1 MARSATLDNYLDWYR
16 QGPFAHVPQV
26 DRVIPAGPVHVIN
39 VSPPAG
45 GVVEPPMQEY
55 GLHLLLRTA
64 PLLRVGFN
72 RRPRWLAVSPGSL
85 ILQPPDTEAEYIA
98 DAAAHV
104 LSIAIPKTQVEQFAE
119 ASGLR
124 VDVRFEE
131 AFRDPRLAQLLIQL
145 WQALVEETP
154 ASALLADDVMRTLL
168 DTIARRAASGS
179 HSASRSDRGTPA
191 VSAHGR
197 ERLANHTLRRLCDY
211 VETRLGDELDVPR
224 LATIASLS
232 PAHFARAFA
241 ATVGMTPFNYVMTRR
256 LARARELLQDTR
268 RPALDIA
275 LDVGFK
281 TPSHFTARFHREF
294 GMTPREIRTDARHL
308 ETGLALDLDIIHLP
322 AAVARD
328 RFKNSQS

>member
-1 MARSATLDNYLDWYR
+1 MSATPANYRDWYR
-16 QGPFAHVPQV
+16 QGPFAHVPQI
-26 DRVIPAGPVHVIN
+26 DRVIPIGPVHVIN

-45 GVVEPPMQEY
+45 GVVEPPMLEY

-85 ILQPPDTEAEYIA
+85 ILQPPDCEAEYIA

-119 ASGLR
+119 ASGSHIE
-124 VDVRFEE
+124 VRDEE
-131 AFRDPRLAQLLIQL
+131 AFREPRLAQLLIQL
-145 WQALVEETP
+145 WHALADETP
-154 ASALLADDVMRTLL
+154 TGAAMLADDAMRTLL
-168 DTIARRAASGS
+168 QTLALRGNPSG
-179 HSASRSDRGTPA
+179 REKPV
-191 VSAHGR
+191 VSPHGR

-211 VETRLGDELDVPR
+211 VESSLGDELDVPQ
-224 LATIASLS
+224 LATVVSLS

-281 TPSHFTARFHREF
+281 TPSHFTTRFRREF
-294 GMTPREIRTDARHL
+294 GLTPRDVRGDARRSFAIMSPP
-308 ETGLALDLDIIHLP
+308 LA
-322 AAVARD
+322 R
-328 RFKNSQS
+328 

>member
-1 MARSATLDNYLDWYR
+1 MSAAPDTYRDWYQ

-26 DRVIPAGPVHVIN
+26 DRTIPAGPVHVIN

-45 GVVEPPMQEY
+45 DVVEPPMREY

-85 ILQPPDTEAEYIA
+85 ILQPPDTEAEYVA
-98 DAAAHV
+98 EAAAHV
-104 LSIAIPKTQVEQFAE
+104 LSVAIPKAQVEQFAE
-119 ASGLR
+119 ASGGLR

-145 WQALVEETP
+145 WHALADEAP
-154 ASALLADDVMRTLL
+154 AGAALLADDAMRTML
-168 DTIARRAASGS
+168 DTIARRAHSGS
-179 HSASRSDRGTPA
+179 GRGSGRGGDGGTLA
-191 VSAHGR
+191 ASAHGR

-211 VETRLGDELDVPR
+211 VENSLGDEIDVPM
-224 LATIASLS
+224 LATVASLS

-281 TPSHFTARFHREF
+281 TPSHFTTRFRREF
-294 GMTPREIRTDARHL
+294 GLTPRDVRGDAMRSF
-308 ETGLALDLDIIHLP
+308 AIMSP
-322 AAVARD
+322 PSAP
-328 RFKNSQS
+328 

>member
-1 MARSATLDNYLDWYR
+1 MPATLDNYFDWYR
-16 QGPFAHVPQV
+16 QGPFANVPQV
-26 DRVIPAGPVHVIN
+26 DRVIPVGPVHVIN

-85 ILQPPDTEAEYIA
+85 ILQPPDTEAEYVA
-98 DAAAHV
+98 DASAHV
-104 LSIAIPKTQVEQFAE
+104 LSIAIPKTQVEEYAE
-119 ASGLR
+119 ANGFR

-145 WQALVEETP
+145 WHALADETP
-154 ASALLADDVMRTLL
+154 ASALLADSAMRLML
-168 DTIARRAASGS
+168 QTIARRANSGS
-179 HSASRSDRGTPA
+179 GRVNRSDRDKQA

-211 VETRLGDELDVPR
+211 VENSLGDELDVPR
-224 LATIASLS
+224 LATVASLS

-275 LDVGFK
+275 IDVGFK
-281 TPSHFTARFHREF
+281 TPSHFTTRFRREF
-294 GMTPREIRTDARHL
+294 GLTPRDVRGDAMRSF
-308 ETGLALDLDIIHLP
+308 ALVSAPTLQSP
-322 AAVARD
+322 AR
-328 RFKNSQS
+328 

>member
-1 MARSATLDNYLDWYR
+1 MEATMALPTGYLAWYR

-26 DRVIPAGPVHVIN
+26 DRVIPAGPIHIIN
-39 VSPPAG
+39 VSPPSG

-85 ILQPPDTEAEYIA
+85 ILQPPDTEAEYVA

-119 ASGLR
+119 VTGTS
-124 VDVRFEE
+124 VDVRYEE
-131 AFRDPRLAQLLIQL
+131 AFRDSRLAQMLIQL
-145 WQALVEETP
+145 WQALADVDD
-154 ASALLADDVMRTLL
+154 ASPSPALLGDQVMRALL
-168 DTIARRAASGS
+168 RTIAQRANSGD
-179 HSASRSDRGTPA
+179 ASRKSRA
-191 VSAHGR
+191 VASSHGR

-211 VETRLGDELDVPR
+211 VECRLADDLDVPM
-224 LATIASLS
+224 LANVAALS

-256 LARARELLQDTR
+256 LARARELLQATR

-275 LDVGFK
+275 FDVGFK
-281 TPSHFTARFHREF
+281 TPSHFTTRFRREF
-294 GMTPREIRTDARHL
+294 GLTPRAVRGDAMRSFAI
-308 ETGLALDLDIIHLP
+308 TLP
-322 AAVARD
+322 PPAR
-328 RFKNSQS
+328 